1 MIDSII
7 LLNNGMMYEKIESD
21 LRTINPNVK
30 VTLIQEL
37 VKLVEL
43 PEELLKK
50 SRLIA
55 YLSGLIVPL
64 TVIKKLGYGAY
75 NFHSGPPTRPGF
87 ASLEMAIY
95 EGDEIFA
102 TTLHELDELIDTGRI
117 NGIHAFPI
125 PKQITAPELF
135 KLVLNSMMTLFEK
148 NKSDLLNPKPL
159 VTVPIPW
166 GNKKMT
172 KAESTSFF
180 KISRDISPD
189 EFELRFRAFGYG
201 ISQKLQLIEDGN
213 IYEIENEHTPK
224 DKLDLDDFHVICGK
238 KFIKR
243 KY

>member
-21 LRTINPNVK
+21 LRAINPNVK
-30 VTLIQEL
+30 VSLIQDL

-43 PEELLKK
+43 PEELLRK

-117 NGIHAFPI
+117 NGIHAFSI
-125 PKQITAPELF
+125 PKDITAPELF

-148 NKSDLLNPKPL
+148 NKLEEIFNCSKGHPPVLKSFLKKEISIETLVIYNRIFSFSKAFDKKLLDP
-159 VTVPIPW
+159 VWETVSLKI
-166 GNKKMT
+166 KKYDP
-172 KAESTSFF
+172 FLNIDVF
-180 KISRDISPD
+180 RYRKILKEII
-189 EFELRFRAFGYG
+189 L
-201 ISQKLQLIEDGN
+201 EDQ
-213 IYEIENEHTPK
+213 
-224 DKLDLDDFHVICGK
+224 
-238 KFIKR
+238 
-243 KY
+243 

>member
-7 LLNNGMMYEKIESD
+7 LLNNGMMNEKIESNF
-21 LRTINPNVK
+21 RAINPDVK
-30 VTLIQEL
+30 VTLIQDL
-37 VKLVEL
+37 VNLVEL
-43 PEELLKK
+43 PEALLRK

-64 TVIKKLGYGAY
+64 AIIKKLGYGAY

-102 TTLHELDELIDTGRI
+102 TTLHELDELVDTGKI
-117 NGIHAFPI
+117 NSMHAFPI
-125 PKQITAPELF
+125 PKNITAPELF
-135 KLVLNSMMTLFEK
+135 TLVLNSMMTLFER
-148 NKSDLLNPKPL
+148 NNADLLKPKPL
-159 VTVPIPW
+159 AVVPIPW

-180 KISRDISPD
+180 KISRDISQD
-189 EFELRFRAFGYG
+189 EFDLRFRAFGHG

-213 IYEIENEHTPK
+213 IYEIENDHTSK
-224 DKLDLDDFHVICGK
+224 DKLEIDDFHMICGK
-238 KFIKR
+238 KFIRR